1 MFSSH
6 FTSMIFTISFC
17 FVLQLHS
24 GIITFSLLF
33 WRLDHGG
40 GKKVEKNET
49 KKYRFSYN
57 LKHYFVD
64 YNNEPIE
71 VYYIG
76 KILKNSKTQLGNKM
90 ELDIYLPEL
99 KLAIEYNGDYW
110 HNLKEAKHPGCH
122 EDKRN
127 RCKERGIK
135 LIEVLDTEWQKN
147 KDQIKE
153 SLKKQIEEL
162 IKISTK
168 IKSG

>member
-1 MFSSH
+1 MSKTWFFAQRPNAH
-6 FTSMIFTISFC
+6 
-17 FVLQLHS
+17 LR
-24 GIITFSLLF
+24 G
-33 WRLDHGG
+33 HGCPNCALAAQRSRG
-40 GKKVEKNET
+40 E
-49 KKYRFSYN
+49 
-57 LKHYFVD
+57 
-64 YNNEPIE
+64 IE
-71 VYYIG
+71 LGEFIKSIYSN

-153 SLKKQIEEL
+153 SLKKQIGEL